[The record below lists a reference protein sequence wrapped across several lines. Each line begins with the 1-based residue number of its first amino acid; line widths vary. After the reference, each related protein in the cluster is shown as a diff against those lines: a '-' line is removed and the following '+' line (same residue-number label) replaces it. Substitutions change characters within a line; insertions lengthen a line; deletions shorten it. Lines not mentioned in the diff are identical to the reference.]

1 MPKSQ
6 YCSDPKKTK
15 PAVQQLLNEKR
26 QPLNK
31 WHNEQAHR
39 QSKEAG
45 SLPHTIC
52 QTRSSQPQ
60 NYNTLLLVTSSLDPG
75 PLHHASLELGI
86 SKRMPLSK
94 VYERERKGRTLPLR
108 PSGWHRTAN
117 AYPESSLAFHLSL
130 CKAKT
135 AGLRKHP
142 KCCKEV

>member
-6 YCSDPKKTK
+6 YRTDPKKTK

-31 WHNEQAHR
+31 WHSKQDHR

-45 SLPHTIC
+45 SLPHTIH

-60 NYNTLLLVTSSLDPG
+60 NYSTLLLVTSSLDPG

-94 VYERERKGRTLPLR
+94 VYEHERKGKDSPTPPIRLAPYSECLPRELSGF
-108 PSGWHRTAN
+108 PSV
-117 AYPESSLAFHLSL
+117 P
-130 CKAKT
+130 
-135 AGLRKHP
+135 P
-142 KCCKEV
+142 